1 MPYWIRWRSRSA
13 TAYDGPRIGPFTHR
27 REAEAARRAL
37 GRAAA
42 DALEYGTGVAGVYTP
57 DGALY
62 RDDMFDET
70 PLGRYVIEDERAADA
85 AQGEE

>member
-1 MPYWIRWRSRSA
+1 MPYWICWQSATA

-27 REAEAARRAL
+27 REAEAALRAQV
-37 GRAAA
+37 RAAA
-42 DALEYGTGVAGVYTP
+42 DALEYGTGTAGVCTP

-62 RDDMFDET
+62 RGDLDDRF
-70 PLGRYVIEDERAADA
+70 LGRYVIEDERAAGA

>member
-1 MPYWIRWRSRSA
+1 MTYWIRWQSA
-13 TAYDGPRIGPFTHR
+13 DGTDGPRIGPFTHR
-27 REAEAARRAL
+27 QEAEAAL
-37 GRAAA
+37 LNQVRAAA
-42 DALEYGTGVAGVYTP
+42 DALEHGTGKAGVWTP

>member
-1 MPYWIRWRSRSA
+1 MPYWVRWQSATA

-27 REAEAARRAL
+27 REAEAAL
-37 GRAAA
+37 LNQVRAAA
-42 DALEYGTGVAGVYTP
+42 DALEYGTGKAGVWTP